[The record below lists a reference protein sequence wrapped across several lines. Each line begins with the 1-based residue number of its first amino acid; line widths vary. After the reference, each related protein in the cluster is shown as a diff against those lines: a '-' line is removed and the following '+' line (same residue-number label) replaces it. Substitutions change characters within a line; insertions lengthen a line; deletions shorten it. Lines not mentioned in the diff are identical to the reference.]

1 MTAQKPSKNIS
12 DVSSFQVK
20 ILLTKTQAAD
30 SSMESTLWSLPVPFQ
45 QLRGCHHCYGSTG
58 MATATHH
65 PHFSTRPRIA
75 LHTAAKTP
83 FD

>member
-30 SSMESTLWSLPVPFQ
+30 SSMESTLWSLPVPAQ
-45 QLRGCHHCYGSTG
+45 QLQGCQQCSHG
-58 MATATHH
+58 
-65 PHFSTRPRIA
+65 
-75 LHTAAKTP
+75 
-83 FD
+83 